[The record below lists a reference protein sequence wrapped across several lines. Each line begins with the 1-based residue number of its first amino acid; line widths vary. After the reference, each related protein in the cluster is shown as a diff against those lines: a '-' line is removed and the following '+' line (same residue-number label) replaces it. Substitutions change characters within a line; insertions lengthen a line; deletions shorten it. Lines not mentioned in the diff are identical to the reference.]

1 MDAAKCVATHHKSLM
16 QLEIAHAQADTI
28 VSIMNQDAER
38 EQHLAAWLDNRCLM
52 VNAYAQKDIIRLT
65 TEPDARRFIH
75 QIVLE
80 ANTQTRVAA
89 AYALMVKKL
98 SASIQDVEQLL
109 QLVNSHS
116 STEIVKVN
124 AYAIKDTL

>member
-1 MDAAKCVATHHKSLM
+1 
-16 QLEIAHAQADTI
+16 
-28 VSIMNQDAER
+28 
-38 EQHLAAWLDNRCLM
+38 M
-52 VNAYAQKDIIRLT
+52 VNAYAQKDSIRLT

-80 ANTQTRVAA
+80 ANTQTRVAD

-98 SASIQDVEQLL
+98 SHRIQDVEQLL

-116 STEIVKVN
+116 STEIVKVI